1 MTNYPTPWQHKTL
14 WAALTALC
22 VVLLIVIACSVVWIA
37 ANVIGFL
44 QPILIPVAIAVIL
57 AYLLAP
63 LVTKM
68 TEHGLGR
75 TKAILALFTIAFLS
89 IGVLIAWLAP
99 VVSMQAASVTRELP
113 QYTLKARD
121 RVVDLIFRYDRTFG
135 SPRWETGKKIHT
147 HDGLC

>member
-1 MTNYPTPWQHKTL
+1 MV
-14 WAALTALC
+14 A
-22 VVLLIVIACSVVWIA
+22 IACSVVWIA

-57 AYLLAP
+57 AYLLDP

-68 TEHGLGR
+68 TSAGLGR

-89 IGVLIAWLAP
+89 IGVLVAWLAP
-99 VVSMQAASVTRELP
+99 IVSMQAASVGRELP

-121 RVVDLIFRYDRTFG
+121 RLVDLIFRYDHTFG
-135 SPRWETGKKIHT
+135 NPDAKREKTT
-147 HDGLC
+147 TPTPVL